1 MSIFT
6 ALRRA
11 TTSSYQCPP
20 SVADSAILAP
30 QLEAIRILVRD
41 YRKRMEWVGKGSGRQ
56 NMSDTSHVLEAMH
69 MSEDKGFFER
79 LMDFSFQYFITQK
92 YAKLLYGI
100 HLLLGLI
107 VGAWY
112 VFNGFQTSTS
122 QGLLTLLIAVVGY
135 FLWILYV
142 RVALEF
148 LVAMFRTAENIARAS
163 GR

>member
-1 MSIFT
+1 LG
-6 ALRRA
+6 ALRPA
-11 TTSSYQCPP
+11 MTSSAGIFCN
-20 SVADSAILAP
+20 VADSATLTP
-30 QLEAIRILVRD
+30 QLATVRILVRN
-41 YRKRMEWVGKGSGRQ
+41 YRKANLMGRKRLLEA

-79 LMDFSFQYFITQK
+79 LLDFSFQYFITQK

-107 VGAWY
+107 VGTWY
-112 VFNGFQTSTS
+112 VFNGFQASTS

>member
-1 MSIFT
+1 
-6 ALRRA
+6 
-11 TTSSYQCPP
+11 
-20 SVADSAILAP
+20 
-30 QLEAIRILVRD
+30 
-41 YRKRMEWVGKGSGRQ
+41 
-56 NMSDTSHVLEAMH
+56 MSDASHVLEARH
-69 MSEDKGFFER
+69 MSEEKGFFER
-79 LMDFSFQYFITQK
+79 LLDFSFQHYITQK

-107 VGAWY
+107 AGTWY

-122 QGLLTLLIAVVGY
+122 QGLLTLLLALVGY
-135 FLWILYV
+135 FLWIVYV